1 MCSSIKFGHIWGIFI
16 INSMGKLVENPVQ
29 KQEERT

>member
-1 MCSSIKFGHIWGIFI
+1 MCSSKIWSHMGHFI